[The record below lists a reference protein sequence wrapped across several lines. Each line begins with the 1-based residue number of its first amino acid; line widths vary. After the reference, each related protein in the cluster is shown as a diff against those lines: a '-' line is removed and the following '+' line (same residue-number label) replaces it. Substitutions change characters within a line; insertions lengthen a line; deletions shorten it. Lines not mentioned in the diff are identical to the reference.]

1 MSKMYVTGGKTH
13 DGAGNRVG
21 SGKQPGFKGTR
32 PGTAKP
38 MPDKKKRTT
47 TSKKTTASGATVK
60 KA

>member
-1 MSKMYVTGGKTH
+1 MYVTGGKTH

-47 TSKKTTASGATVK
+47 TSKKTTAS
-60 KA
+60 